1 MIRAVSLALFSALL
15 FVAAG
20 CTVRPLYS
28 DAPLTADGTT
38 TSAALSSVLIRPA
51 KTRYAQEVRNQLIF
65 LFNGGKPQTSTPTY
79 ELELG
84 AVVSREVSTISQTS
98 SVNQPTSG
106 AVTLSSNYV
115 LFDAAK
121 QTPIASGR
129 RQITSQYDIPDQE
142 FAAYRAQRDAEN
154 RAARELAELVR
165 LAVVQ
170 DLLRHAG
177 KQ

>member
-1 MIRAVSLALFSALL
+1 MIRAVSLAVLSLL
-15 FVAAG
+15 LAGAVG

-28 DAPLTADGTT
+28 DAALTPDGTT

-51 KTRYAQEVRNQLIF
+51 RTRDGQEVRNQLIF
-65 LFNGGKPQTSTPTY
+65 LFNGGQPQTSSPVY

-84 AVVSREVSTISQTS
+84 TVVSREISTISQTS

-106 AVTLSSNYV
+106 AVTMFSNYTLV
-115 LFDAAK
+115 DAATQK
-121 QTPIASGR
+121 PVATGR

-154 RAARELAELVR
+154 RAARELAELLK
-165 LAVVQ
+165 LAVAQ
-170 DLLRHAG
+170 DIVRHTG
-177 KQ
+177 G